1 MYSWKKHQANS
12 QPITVVLFKG
22 TFVRGCKRW
31 SLLFMAM
38 KILLSCQYCS
48 IYQEKSCMLTDTH
61 KSFTNFTSLLYSA
74 FSQELLKKKIA
85 VVVVGFPATSIVE
98 ARARIC
104 LSASHTREMLDY
116 VCTCCILL
124 CYTYTFFCSC
134 TGTEGDWWT
143 WWSSAFK
150 EIVSFNL

>member
-1 MYSWKKHQANS
+1 
-12 QPITVVLFKG
+12 
-22 TFVRGCKRW
+22 
-31 SLLFMAM
+31 
-38 KILLSCQYCS
+38 
-48 IYQEKSCMLTDTH
+48 MLAVTH
-61 KSFTNFTSLLYSA
+61 KSFINFTSLLYSA

-124 CYTYTFFCSC
+124 CYAYTFSVRVQ
-134 TGTEGDWWT
+134 
-143 WWSSAFK
+143 ALK
-150 EIVSFNL
+150 EIDELGDLLLLKK